1 LKIKAVHHTKRID
14 AFDSL
19 VNMVASPLVDLPE
32 DDEEI
37 LVRQV
42 IAESPVVE
50 VGVRD
55 EWNQKVGWHRK
66 ENVLLR
72 SISGGSTNN
81 HLRGGKPLLYYGNGE
96 ADASSSPFHTRKI
109 NPGGSSTET
118 IPWKVVMWIGIAA
131 SVLFVVAIIFHR
143 VLGFVRGKKLRL
155 S

>member
-1 LKIKAVHHTKRID
+1 
-14 AFDSL
+14 
-19 VNMVASPLVDLPE
+19 MVASPLVDLPE

-42 IAESPVVE
+42 IAESPLVE

-81 HLRGGKPLLYYGNGE
+81 HLRGGKNIPTQSINVSILKNEKPLLYYGNGE
-96 ADASSSPFHTRKI
+96 TDASSAPFHTRKI
-109 NPGGSSTET
+109 NTGGSSIET
-118 IPWKVVMWIGIAA
+118 IPWEVDVWIGIAV
-131 SVLFVVAIIFHR
+131 SVLFVVALIFHR